1 MLSHEADSLSL
12 VWLQSEDVRRVLSA
26 PPAGRPRFTR
36 KLQWSDG
43 SPRAS
48 SPRFQLERTASYA
61 AQMKSELEATSGASA
76 AAQVRTHPRLLS
88 ALSRRD
94 PKPPAGAV
102 NQPLRISTLRL

>member
-1 MLSHEADSLSL
+1 MLFQEAESVWL

-26 PPAGRPRFTR
+26 APAGRPRFTR

-61 AQMKSELEATSGASA
+61 AQMKSELETTSGASA
-76 AAQVRTHPRLLS
+76 AAQVTCPRLLS
-88 ALSRRD
+88 APSRRD
-94 PKPPAGAV
+94 PNRLLALST
-102 NQPLRISTLRL
+102 LRISTLRH

>member
-1 MLSHEADSLSL
+1 MLSHEAESVSL

-26 PPAGRPRFTR
+26 APAGRPRFTR

-76 AAQVRTHPRLLS
+76 AAQVRTP
-88 ALSRRD
+88 SRVC
-94 PKPPAGAV
+94 PVPP
-102 NQPLRISTLRL
+102 